1 MIDTLILPLFK
12 NGFLSPEAN
21 MFFALMMG
29 IAFGFV
35 LERTGFTR
43 AQHIADAFYFRNL
56 AVPKIMGSTV
66 VVASTWMIIFSWFG
80 WIDLN
85 LLFTPATYIWP
96 YVVGGLLFGAGM
108 VIAGY
113 CPGTAVAGLGTGK
126 SDALVFLLGVFA
138 GMFLYFILYPFI
150 ADFASSTNLGVL
162 KLHDLFGGNAYTSYI
177 LTVALETGIILFMML
192 LQKIIFGKGN
202 K

>member
-43 AQHIADAFYFRNL
+43 AQHIADAFYFKNL
-56 AVPKIMGSTV
+56 AVPKIMGTTV
-66 VVASTWMIIFSWFG
+66 IVAATWMIIFSYFG
-80 WIDLN
+80 WIDLSQ
-85 LLFTPATYIWP
+85 LYTPATFIWP

-126 SDALVFLLGVFA
+126 SDALVFLLGVVA
-138 GMFLYFILYPFI
+138 GMFLYFIIYPFI
-150 ADFASSTNLGVL
+150 SDFASSTNMGVV
-162 KLHDLFGGNAYTSYI
+162 KLHDLFGGNEYTSYI
-177 LTVALETGIILFMML
+177 LTVALEFGIIGFMVL
-192 LQKIIFGKGN
+192 LQKLSKGK
-202 K
+202 